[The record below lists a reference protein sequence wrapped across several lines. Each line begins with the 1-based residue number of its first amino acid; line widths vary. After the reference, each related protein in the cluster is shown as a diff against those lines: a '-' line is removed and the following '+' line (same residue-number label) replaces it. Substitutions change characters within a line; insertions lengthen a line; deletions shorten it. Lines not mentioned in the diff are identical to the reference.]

1 MGPYYIDQAQYD
13 RGVGK
18 GEIKLIEKENLK
30 KGQYFEVF
38 LKVVPECAE
47 DKTLAEIEEMLLEEL
62 QRLKK
67 AAKLD
72 KEEGRSLDNERKI
85 AHMLKKL
92 LNVF

>member
-1 MGPYYIDQAQYD
+1 
-13 RGVGK
+13 
-18 GEIKLIEKENLK
+18 
-30 KGQYFEVF
+30 
-38 LKVVPECAE
+38 VVPECAE